1 MSNEKIDIIEKE
13 IKDKHIT
20 DYEIF
25 LTDGKSYESIFL
37 KDKVDTERDINDFKY
52 FLRIL
57 THKEDKTGVGL
68 VKGNSLDRKEIER
81 NIDICISIAKS
92 NLGSKFYFPGQ
103 ASFHDTIIADK
114 KVIQDPLNT
123 KNILAEELIS
133 EIQQYKEIQPTF
145 GRIRVHIDKISLR
158 NSNDLNLSNI
168 KTYFFVE
175 FSLKSQKEG
184 KLSEYWPYLFIKDK
198 DQLNFPERVEH
209 WVKLA
214 QDSLIAKVP
223 KPKEKAT
230 VIFSPQ
236 VLNKALNP
244 VIENHSSGRAF
255 FQKISRFKIDQEVAS
270 EEISIIDD
278 GLLKGGLRTNG
289 WDIEGS
295 PRQRTEIV
303 KNGIFQKY
311 IYDQR
316 YAIFSNQSSTGNAI
330 RDIRTEIINNGIS
343 NLEILPGTMNLDD
356 IISEINEGYYID
368 QFSWLNPSKLSG
380 AFGAEIRNGYY
391 IKNGKIEYP
400 IKLGN
405 ISGNVIKMLGDCQ
418 YISKE
423 REFFENSL
431 FPYMVFNNLTVSS

>member
-1 MSNEKIDIIEKE
+1 MYNERIDVIEKE
-13 IKDKHIT
+13 IKNKDIS
-20 DYEIF
+20 DYEI
-25 LTDGKSYESIFL
+25 LVIDGKSYESIFL
-37 KDKVDTERDINDFKY
+37 KDKVDIERDINDLKY

-57 THKEDKTGVGL
+57 THKGDKTGIGL
-68 VKGNSLDRKEIER
+68 VKGNSVNPKDIVR
-81 NIDICISIAKS
+81 NINTCISIAKS
-92 NLGSKFYFPGQ
+92 NITSKFYFPDQ
-103 ASFHDTIIADK
+103 ASSHDVVISEK
-114 KVIQDPLNT
+114 KVIQNPLDI
-123 KNILAEELIS
+123 KNNLADELIS
-133 EIQQYKEIQPTF
+133 EIKQYKEIQPTF
-145 GRIRVHIDKISLR
+145 GRIRVHVDKLFLR
-158 NSNDLNLSNI
+158 NSNNLDLNNV

-175 FSLKSQKEG
+175 FSLKAQKDG
-184 KLSEYWPYLFIKDK
+184 KLSEYWPYLFIKDS

-209 WVKLA
+209 WAKLA

-223 KPKEKAT
+223 KPKENAT

-244 VIENHSSGRAF
+244 LIENHASGKALI
-255 FQKISRFKIDQEVAS
+255 QKITRFKIDQEIAS
-270 EEISIIDD
+270 EEMSLYDH

-295 PRQRTEIV
+295 PRQKTEIV
-303 KNGIFQKY
+303 KNGIFQNY
-311 IYDQR
+311 LYDQK
-316 YAIFSNQSSTGNAI
+316 YAILSNQSSTGNAI
-330 RDIRTEIINNGIS
+330 RTINETVGNGIS

>member
-1 MSNEKIDIIEKE
+1 
-13 IKDKHIT
+13 
-20 DYEIF
+20 
-25 LTDGKSYESIFL
+25 
-37 KDKVDTERDINDFKY
+37 
-52 FLRIL
+52 
-57 THKEDKTGVGL
+57 
-68 VKGNSLDRKEIER
+68 
-81 NIDICISIAKS
+81 
-92 NLGSKFYFPGQ
+92 
-103 ASFHDTIIADK
+103 
-114 KVIQDPLNT
+114 
-123 KNILAEELIS
+123 
-133 EIQQYKEIQPTF
+133 
-145 GRIRVHIDKISLR
+145 
-158 NSNDLNLSNI
+158 
-168 KTYFFVE
+168 
-175 FSLKSQKEG
+175 
-184 KLSEYWPYLFIKDK
+184 
-198 DQLNFPERVEH
+198 
-209 WVKLA
+209 
-214 QDSLIAKVP
+214 
-223 KPKEKAT
+223 
-230 VIFSPQ
+230 IFSPQ

-244 VIENHSSGRAF
+244 VIENHASGRAF
-255 FQKISRFKIDQEVAS
+255 FQKLSRFTINQEVAS